1 MVSVLARG
9 DPVVRVNF
17 SLSAGTGGRF
27 GASGTLGIVIG
38 VCRGLLSTGIIAA
51 SISVIIE
58 ITSQCREKLGQCRGW
73 PRKFLVLS

>member
-1 MVSVLARG
+1 M
-9 DPVVRVNF
+9 NF
-17 SLSAGTGGRF
+17 SLSAGTGGGF
-27 GASGTLGIVIG
+27 GASGTLRIVIG

-51 SISVIIE
+51 SISVEIIEIIE

>member
-1 MVSVLARG
+1 M
-9 DPVVRVNF
+9 NF
-17 SLSAGTGGRF
+17 SLSAGTGGGF

-51 SISVIIE
+51 SISVEIIEIIE

>member
-1 MVSVLARG
+1 M
-9 DPVVRVNF
+9 NF
-17 SLSAGTGGRF
+17 SLSAGTGGGF
-27 GASGTLGIVIG
+27 GSSGTLGIVIG

-51 SISVIIE
+51 SISVEIIEIIE